1 MKYTFDTFEFDCL
14 KGELRQNNQLI
25 QLEPQVCQLLTMLIA
40 RHGDFVSREEILKEI
55 WADRNVSPNV
65 IDNRIRAARMALNDD
80 GRRQRYIKTYPN
92 RGFRFIGE
100 INADKPETTMVTDIL
115 DETVATEL
123 LEKPNIF
130 TRYKSALSV
139 LAGSLLI
146 GSSALYMDGDIHTS
160 WLGEDKV
167 TQNNTQPVIAVLPIK
182 NIQDNSSSEQYGLHL
197 TEVMINTLS
206 KMSSLAVIS
215 SLSSFQVATQ
225 PINFIDASNT
235 LGADYL
241 VTNTVWRDGDSVNAI
256 VQFVRSN
263 DGVVEWSKTFR
274 EKLNNVSE
282 LTIETKIARE
292 AAISI
297 SNHLGIPSDFALDDT
312 IAKDIHSLFIKS
324 DRLVDSDSGGDIL
337 EAISNYRQV
346 TLKEPSYAPT
356 YLKLAYAYHRAVKHS
371 GFPATAANKEIE
383 KFSRTALALAPKSP
397 EAMIAQGLAAQ
408 NGSHLN
414 KALKLYDEALAIKP
428 NHNTAIILRAE
439 VLELLGDIKEA
450 GKALERALIY
460 DPISPDVLYRLAR
473 IKFGNGQIEEAV
485 ALARQNHRW
494 NIERIEAH
502 IILGQF
508 SREIGDYAESY
519 RMLTQALKMNP
530 THFDAQFQYLLL
542 MASLGRIEEA
552 LPSLTISTIKAFAL
566 AFSGNEMEARQL
578 STEDPRG
585 QMSSYV
591 EYIYGD
597 SKPLYDH
604 FIKTGLRSK
613 YKDIKNTISLE
624 HTFDVADKAH
634 IYRENGDDDFKLLI
648 KNLNRYFSNKPP
660 SDLKT
665 EEEFIAAMALLVLE
679 GKYNEALEIIDQQTT
694 RGLLSISNLERSPVF
709 TELRNKPEF
718 KARIDKMRE
727 AAHSKWQRIS
737 GIITSN

>member
-1 MKYTFDTFEFDCL
+1 MKYAFDTFEFDCL
-14 KGELRQNNQLI
+14 KGELRQNNHLV
-25 QLEPQVCQLLTMLIA
+25 QLEPQVCQLLTMLIT
-40 RHGDFVSREEILKEI
+40 RHGEFVSREEILKEI

-65 IDNRIRAARMALNDD
+65 IDNRIRAARIAFNDD
-80 GRRQRYIKTYPN
+80 GRRQKYIKTYPN
-92 RGFRFIGE
+92 RGFRFIRE
-100 INADKPETTMVTDIL
+100 IKTDEPETADIIVTSGENI
-115 DETVATEL
+115 APEL
-123 LEKPNIF
+123 IEKNNIF
-130 TRYKSALSV
+130 SRYRGVLSV

-146 GSSALYMDGDIHTS
+146 GSSALYLDDGTHTS
-160 WLGEDKV
+160 WLSEETVKR
-167 TQNNTQPVIAVLPIK
+167 NNAQPVIAVLPIK
-182 NIQDNSSSEQYGLHL
+182 NLQNNSASEQYGHHL

-206 KMSSLAVIS
+206 KMPSLAVIS

-225 PINFIDASNT
+225 PINFIDASST

-274 EKLNNVSE
+274 EKLNDGSE

-292 AAISI
+292 AAINI

-312 IAKDIHSLFIKS
+312 IAKDIHNLFIKS
-324 DRLVDSDSGGDIL
+324 DRLADSDSGGDIL

-371 GFPATAANKEIE
+371 GFPATTASKEIE
-383 KFSRTALALAPKSP
+383 QFSKTAAALAPKSP
-397 EAMIAQGLAAQ
+397 EALIAQGLAAQ
-408 NGSHLN
+408 NGAHLN
-414 KALKLYDEALAIKP
+414 KALKLYDDALAIKP
-428 NHNTAIILRAE
+428 NHKTAMILRAE

-450 GKALERALIY
+450 GKALERALVY

-494 NIERIEAH
+494 NIERIETH

-519 RMLTQALKMNP
+519 RMLTHALKMNP
-530 THFDAQFQYLLL
+530 KHFDAQFQYLLL
-542 MASLGRIEEA
+542 MASLGRVEEA

-566 AFSGNEMEARQL
+566 AFIGKEMEARQI

-585 QMSSYV
+585 QMSPYV

-597 SKPLYDH
+597 SKPLYDY
-604 FIKTGLRSK
+604 FIKTGLRSQ

-624 HTFDVADKAH
+624 HIFDVADKAH
-634 IYRENGDDDFKLLI
+634 IYRENGDDDFKPLI
-648 KNLNRYFSNKPP
+648 KNLNKYFSNKPP
-660 SDLKT
+660 ADLKT

-679 GKYNEALEIIDQQTT
+679 KKFDAAFEVIDQQTT
-694 RGLLSISNLERSPVF
+694 RGLLSVSNLERAPVF
-709 TELRNKPEF
+709 TELRNRPEF
-718 KARIDKMRE
+718 KQRIGKMKE

-737 GIITSN
+737 GIIISK